1 MKCTRLYDYITFFK
15 TTTTTTTHTCDSRVE
30 SQIGSVYGGS
40 KPVSDGTMVPASS

>member
-15 TTTTTTTHTCDSRVE
+15 KKTTTTHTCDSRVE

>member
-1 MKCTRLYDYITFFK
+1 MHALVRLHYILQK
-15 TTTTTTTHTCDSRVE
+15 TTTTTHTCDSRVE

>member
-15 TTTTTTTHTCDSRVE
+15 KTTKTTHTCDSRVE

>member
-1 MKCTRLYDYITFFK
+1 MHALVRLHYILQK
-15 TTTTTTTHTCDSRVE
+15 TTTTTTHTCDSRVE

>member
-1 MKCTRLYDYITFFK
+1 MHALVRLHYILQK
-15 TTTTTTTHTCDSRVE
+15 KTTTHTCDSRVE

>member
-15 TTTTTTTHTCDSRVE
+15 KTTTTTHTYDSRVE

>member
-1 MKCTRLYDYITFFK
+1 MKCTRLYDYITFFTK
-15 TTTTTTTHTCDSRVE
+15 TTTHTCDSRVE

>member
-1 MKCTRLYDYITFFK
+1 MHALVRLHYILQK
-15 TTTTTTTHTCDSRVE
+15 NNNKTTHTCDSRVE